1 LNKGEIPSSGS
12 LVEVFNKGIIE
23 RCLKLYSEKMA
34 TLDLPLSEEYLQ
46 GVHNR
51 SRNEVMKVFDQQ
63 HFGHYHAKKSTMQ
76 LNEEIKK
83 VLFMLV

>member
-23 RCLKLYSEKMA
+23 RCLKLYGEKKA
-34 TLDLPLSEEYLQ
+34 TLDLPLPKEYLQ

-51 SRNEVMKVFDQQ
+51 SRNEVYQGMK
-63 HFGHYHAKKSTMQ
+63 K
-76 LNEEIKK
+76 
-83 VLFMLV
+83 